1 MKISNIE
8 VFHCDGGWR
17 TWAFVKIQTDEGITG
32 WSECTDAFGSTT
44 GVKGVIKDLGTIL
57 LGKDPREYEKL
68 FWDMYAVTRQSPG
81 SVVQKG
87 IAGIENALLDIAGK
101 SYGVPV
107 YKLFGGP
114 IREKIPLYWSHCG
127 TTRVRAAEK
136 VGKSAIKSLEDI
148 TAFGEE
154 IKKSGYKAIKTNPA
168 FFGES
173 SFIYMPGFNRSAG
186 GPELNVSK
194 EILDRVQKYMAA
206 WRKGVGEGIELIL
219 DLNFNFKPEG
229 YIRLGR
235 ALEEFNL
242 MWLELDCYDPESL
255 RLIRDSLTMPICS
268 GEVLYGN
275 KDFRPFFEKR
285 AMDIASIDVTWNGFA
300 QSKKIAD
307 TAQTYEMNVAPHNH
321 HSHLGTFISGNFS
334 ASIPNLR
341 ILETDVDDV
350 SWKDELV
357 TNIPTIE
364 NGELVISKAPG
375 WGTEINE
382 EVLKQH
388 PAK

>member
-1 MKISNIE
+1 MKIIQIE
-8 VFHCDGGWR
+8 VLHCDGGWR

-44 GVKGVIKDLGTIL
+44 GVAGVVKDLEPVLI
-57 LGKDPREYEKL
+57 GKDPREYEKL

-101 SYGVPV
+101 AYGVSV
-107 YKLFGGP
+107 HRLFGGP
-114 IREKIPLYWSHCG
+114 LRDRVPLYWSHCG
-127 TTRVRAAEK
+127 TTRVRAADK
-136 VGKSAIKSLEDI
+136 VGKPVIKSLEDVI
-148 TAFGEE
+148 AFGEE
-154 IKKSGYKAIKTNPA
+154 IKKSGFKAVKTNPA
-168 FFGES
+168 FFGEKP
-173 SFIYMPGFNRSAG
+173 FIYMPGFNRSTG
-186 GPELNVSK
+186 GPELNINK
-194 EILDRVQKYMAA
+194 EIIDRVVNYVSA
-206 WRKGVGEGIELIL
+206 WRKGIGNDIEFIL

-235 ALEEFNL
+235 ALEQFNL

-255 RLIRDSLTMPICS
+255 RIIRDALHMPVCS
-268 GEVLYGN
+268 GEVLYGTR
-275 KDFRPFFEKR
+275 DFRPYFEKR
-285 AMDIASIDVTWNGFA
+285 AMDVASIDVTWNGFA

-307 TAQTYEMNVAPHNH
+307 MAELYEVNVAPHNH

-334 ASIPNLR
+334 AAIPNLR

-350 SWKDELV
+350 PWKDELV
-357 TNIPTIE
+357 TRVPKIE
-364 NGELVISKAPG
+364 NGELVISEAPG

-382 EVLKQH
+382 DVLRQH
-388 PAK
+388 PVK